1 MAEKVFVVKVDARN
15 DRDGWR
21 KNVGSIQAATEAD
34 FEHAKFNAVTG
45 EGFERH
51 GGDAFEIGRMRAQ
64 FAGGEEFFDQDL
76 NARQGFC
83 ERLVAD
89 FLSIDANAFV
99 DSFEMG

>member
-1 MAEKVFVVKVDARN
+1 MPEKVFVVKVDARN

-34 FEHAKFNAVTG
+34 FEHAKFNPLTSKR
-45 EGFERH
+45 FERH
-51 GGDAFEIGRMRAQ
+51 GSHAFEIGWMGAE